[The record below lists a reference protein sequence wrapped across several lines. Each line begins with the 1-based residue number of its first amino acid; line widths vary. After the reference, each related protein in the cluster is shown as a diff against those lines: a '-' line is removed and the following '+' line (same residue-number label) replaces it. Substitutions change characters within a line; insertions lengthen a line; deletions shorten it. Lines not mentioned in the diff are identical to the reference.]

1 MSKNDD
7 SPISENTENT
17 VTIDFADLYKF
28 DKDDL
33 AINISTVG
41 YSNIAYMQVGH
52 RDVYI
57 DFLEMPGTR
66 KDGKMLI
73 DGIRIFMSH
82 NAAKALAESLNQILD
97 DVYQRGKMELY
108 PPKGIKKTTT
118 KVDRTS
124 KEMQT

>member
-1 MSKNDD
+1 MSKTDG
-7 SPISENTENT
+7 PVSENTEDT
-17 VTIDFADLYKF
+17 ITIDFADLYKF
-28 DKDDL
+28 NKDDL

-57 DFLEMPGTR
+57 DFLGMPGTKR
-66 KDGKMLI
+66 DGKMVI

-82 NAAKALAESLNQILD
+82 TAAKALADSLNQLLD
-97 DVYQRGKMELY
+97 DVYRRGKMESY

-118 KVDRTS
+118 TVDQTS
-124 KEMQT
+124 KETQA

>member
-57 DFLEMPGTR
+57 DFLEMPGKER
-66 KDGKMLI
+66 
-73 DGIRIFMSH
+73 
-82 NAAKALAESLNQILD
+82 
-97 DVYQRGKMELY
+97 ME
-108 PPKGIKKTTT
+108 
-118 KVDRTS
+118 RC
-124 KEMQT
+124 